1 MILAVIPARGGSRGI
16 PRKNLRRIAGKP
28 MIAYTI
34 QAALSSQRVDEVVLS
49 TDDPEFAQV
58 ARHWGASV
66 PFLRP
71 VALARDDTATPP
83 VIEHAVRHVEGSG
96 GHVEAV
102 VTLQPTSPFTSATV
116 IDQAIELREQA
127 SAECVVSVAAVGLP
141 ASIVGGLIDGR
152 FRALPL
158 PHDTDLRR
166 QAAPPAVRLTG
177 AVYVTTRRLLATGRL
192 FDDQPMAVLTDGA
205 AALDIDDFADLR
217 RARRMAR
224 SLAFRTP

>member
-34 QAALSSQRVDEVVLS
+34 QAALASHGVDHVVLS
-49 TDDPEFAQV
+49 TDDPEIAQV
-58 ARHWGASV
+58 ARDCGANV

-71 VALARDDTATPP
+71 AALARDDTATPP
-83 VIEHAVRHVEGSG
+83 VIEHAVRHVEESG
-96 GHVEAV
+96 ALVDVV
-102 VTLQPTSPFTSATV
+102 VTLQPTSPFTSASV
-116 IDQAIELREQA
+116 IDQAIELREQK
-127 SAECVVSVAAVGLP
+127 SAECAVSVAAVGLP

-158 PHDTDLRR
+158 PPGTDSRR

-177 AVYVTTRRLLATGRL
+177 AVYVTTRGLLATGRL
-192 FDDQPMAVLTDGA
+192 FDDQPVAVLTDGA

-217 RARRMAR
+217 RARSMAR
-224 SLAFRTP
+224 SLALRSP